1 MNKSEREHLAQL
13 VLDCDTYRLS
23 EKESL
28 EYITV
33 RFGKSISV
41 RQYYRIKRKV
51 LSDESIQ
58 KWFEFFT
65 RTGFVIELK
74 KRMEEIELVQ
84 KTCMRLL
91 KSELDKPE
99 LQQNR
104 NWLLKLIREIRANN
118 ELLSEKDLD
127 NPIIEQVKKRI
138 DDSKKGFI
146 QNSKID
152 YCRDTAFS

>member
-28 EYITV
+28 EYIST

-41 RQYYRIKRKV
+41 RHYYRIKRKV

-65 RTGFVIELK
+65 RTGFVIELR

-99 LQQNR
+99 SQQNR
-104 NWLLKLIREIRANN
+104 NWLLKLIHEIRENN
-118 ELLSEKDLD
+118 HLLSEKDID
-127 NPIIEQVKKRI
+127 NPIIEQIKKQI
-138 DDSKKGFI
+138 DKSERMEKQFQKYGPNYTSF
-146 QNSKID
+146 K
-152 YCRDTAFS
+152 Y

>member
-1 MNKSEREHLAQL
+1 MNKSEREHIEQL

-28 EYITV
+28 EYISI

-41 RQYYRIKRKV
+41 RHYYRIKRKV

-65 RTGFVIELK
+65 RTGFVIELR

-99 LQQNR
+99 SQQNR
-104 NWLLKLIREIRANN
+104 NWLLKLIHEIRENN
-118 ELLSEKDLD
+118 HLLSEKDID
-127 NPIIEQVKKRI
+127 HPIIEQIKKRI
-138 DDSKKGFI
+138 DESERKEKQF
-146 QNSKID
+146 KINGPN
-152 YCRDTAFS
+152 YTSFKY

>member
-28 EYITV
+28 EYISI

-65 RTGFVIELK
+65 RTGFVIELR

-84 KTCMRLL
+84 KICMRLL

-99 LQQNR
+99 SQQNR
-104 NWLLKLIREIRANN
+104 NWLLKLIHEIRENN
-118 ELLSEKDLD
+118 HLLSEKDID
-127 NPIIEQVKKRI
+127 NPIIEQIKKQI
-138 DDSKKGFI
+138 DKSELMEKQF
-146 QNSKID
+146 KINGPN
-152 YCRDTAFS
+152 YNTYKY

>member
-99 LQQNR
+99 SQQNR
-104 NWLLKLIREIRANN
+104 NWLLKLIHEIRENN
-118 ELLSEKDLD
+118 ELLSEKDID

>member
-28 EYITV
+28 EYISV

-65 RTGFVIELK
+65 RTGFVIELR

-91 KSELDKPE
+91 KSESDKPE
-99 LQQNR
+99 SQQNR
-104 NWLLKLIREIRANN
+104 NWLLKLIHEIRENN
-118 ELLSEKDLD
+118 HLLSEKDID
-127 NPIIEQVKKRI
+127 NPIIEQIKKQI
-138 DDSKKGFI
+138 DKSERKEKQFQKNGP
-146 QNSKID
+146 NYNTYK
-152 YCRDTAFS
+152 Y

>member
-1 MNKSEREHLAQL
+1 MNKSEREHLVQL

-28 EYITV
+28 EYIST

-65 RTGFVIELK
+65 RTGFVIELR

-99 LQQNR
+99 SQQNR
-104 NWLLKLIREIRANN
+104 NWLLKLIHEIRENN
-118 ELLSEKDLD
+118 HLLSEKDID
-127 NPIIEQVKKRI
+127 NPIIEQIKKHI
-138 DDSKKGFI
+138 DKSERMEKQFQKYEPNYTSF
-146 QNSKID
+146 K
-152 YCRDTAFS
+152 Y

>member
-28 EYITV
+28 EYISA

-41 RQYYRIKRKV
+41 RHYYRVKRKV

-65 RTGFVIELK
+65 RTGFVIELR

-91 KSELDKPE
+91 KSELDRPE
-99 LQQNR
+99 SQQNR
-104 NWLLKLIREIRANN
+104 NWLLKLIHEIRENN
-118 ELLSEKDLD
+118 HLLSEKDID
-127 NPIIEQVKKRI
+127 NPIIEQIKKQI
-138 DDSKKGFI
+138 DKSERMEKQFQKNGPNYTSF
-146 QNSKID
+146 K
-152 YCRDTAFS
+152 Y